1 MSELCW
7 LVCEAG
13 SLSCACDE
21 KAAAEMNIA
30 VRKVLSLLNFIV
42 LIQLFFP
49 ARGEIMMYD

>member
-13 SLSCACDE
+13 SLSCACEE

-30 VRKVLSLLNFIV
+30 VRKVVSLLNFIADTV
-42 LIQLFFP
+42 VFSGK
-49 ARGEIMMYD
+49 RRNNDV

>member
-13 SLSCACDE
+13 SLSCACEE

-42 LIQLFFP
+42 LIQLFFSGK
-49 ARGEIMMYD
+49 RRNNDV